1 MGRICA
7 VSDVSGVVVVCASRV
22 AVNGDHV
29 ATPPVTL
36 RHFDLMTMKQADVNF
51 SVDFRLELLP
61 SSQAQSI
68 YGAVI
73 WFDVDFSKRVRRS

>member
-1 MGRICA
+1 
-7 VSDVSGVVVVCASRV
+7 
-22 AVNGDHV
+22 VNGDHV